1 MTGFCPPFTTT
12 WRLYKR
18 VPAPKFPTGLP
29 SARLPSMFNSCIHHL
44 CLLTFNPMQKLADSQ
59 LYIPNSFAHIKLLP
73 CFPPS
78 NYACIQR
85 YFSKSGRPRSGAYRK
100 RVNRRLRLARK
111 PVLDVAQFNKAVSQL
126 PARFTADDLQNVL
139 VLENDAFVCLELF
152 NWASKQHRF
161 EHSVTTFH
169 KTIQKL
175 GIAGMIEEMYDV
187 VDQLLTR
194 PHFGSEALYNTIIY
208 YYTKARKLSRAVTV
222 FKHMKKV
229 ESSDCMPSIKTYN
242 FLFAAF
248 LARGRNTYINHMYM
262 GSMECLFKQMINDRI
277 EPDIFSLNAMIHG
290 YVLSNHVNDALR
302 IFHQMG
308 VVYTTVPDA
317 LTYDHLIYGLCAQSR
332 TNNASEL
339 FNDMREK
346 GFDASGKTYNSL
358 VNALALVGEVDKAL
372 KYLWEMTVS
381 RKSVDFITYKTILD
395 EFCRKGRA
403 VEALN
408 LLKEFKEKRLVD
420 EVAYKKLVIILKD
433 DLGVRRN
440 CSYIS

>member
-1 MTGFCPPFTTT
+1 MSRFCPPFTSI
-12 WRLYKR
+12 WRLYR
-18 VPAPKFPTGLP
+18 HGLTPKSRIGLP
-29 SARLPSMFNSCIHHL
+29 SEQLPSVFNSSFHHL
-44 CLLTFNPMQKLADSQ
+44 CLLTVNTMHKTADSQ
-59 LYIPNSFAHIKLLP
+59 LNIPYSLAYIKSVP

-78 NYACIQR
+78 NYSRIQW
-85 YFSKSGRPRSGAYRK
+85 YFSPGRPRSGAYRQ

-111 PVLDVAQFNKAVSQL
+111 PVLDVAQFNKVVSQL
-126 PARFTADDLQNVL
+126 PARFTADDLHNVL
-139 VLENDAFVCLELF
+139 ALENDSFVCLELF

-161 EHSVTTFH
+161 EHSVPTFH

-187 VDQLLTR
+187 VDQVLAR
-194 PHFGSEALYNTIIY
+194 PNFGSEALYNTIIY

-229 ESSDCMPSIKTYN
+229 ENSDCKPSIKTYN
-242 FLFAAF
+242 LLFAAF
-248 LARGRNTYINHMYM
+248 LARGQNTYINHMYM
-262 GSMECLFKQMINDRI
+262 GTMVSLFKQMINDGI
-277 EPDIFSLNAMIHG
+277 EPDIFSLNAMIQG

-308 VVYTTVPDA
+308 VVYTTVPDS
-317 LTYDHLIYGLCAQSR
+317 LTYNHLIYGLCAQSR

-339 FNDMREK
+339 FNRMREK
-346 GFDASGKTYNSL
+346 GFDASGKTYNSF

-372 KYLWEMTVS
+372 KYLWEMIGN
-381 RKSVDFITYKTILD
+381 RKSADFITYNTVLD

-403 VEALN
+403 AEALN

-420 EVAYKKLVIILKD
+420 EVAYNKLLIVLKD
-433 DLGVRRN
+433 DFRVRKN
-440 CSYIS
+440 HSCIS